1 MIQRTIFS
9 TLRERAFQG
18 KAIVVIGPRQTG
30 KTTVL
35 RKLAESLGD
44 YLYLDGDDSQTRT
57 QLTDVSFEKLKQ
69 LIGNYRIVFIDEA
82 QRIINGGLA
91 MKMITDRFPDVQL
104 LVSGSSALEL
114 GDSINEPLTGRK
126 WEFNM
131 LPISWEEWQA
141 HNDFLTVNQQLE
153 LRLIFGMYPDVLNQV
168 GNEMTVLK
176 DLTSSYLYKD
186 ILALAGI
193 RKPSVLQKLVQAL
206 SLQCGSEVSLNEL
219 AQLLNIDK
227 NTVSSYIDLLEK
239 TFVIFTL
246 PSLNRNVR
254 NEIKH
259 NRKVYFYDNGIRN
272 AVIGNFNPV
281 HLRQDIGA
289 LWENFMISERYK
301 RLSNHKVYANRYFW
315 RTTRQQEIDYIEE
328 SNGQFSAVEF
338 KWNPKKKQSLP
349 KPFAENYAATLNVFH
364 RDNFTEFLIPSPTK

>member
-9 TLRERAFQG
+9 SLSERAFQG

-35 RKLAESLGD
+35 RKLAESLGG
-44 YLYLDGDDSQTRT
+44 YLHLDGDDPQTRA
-57 QLTDVSFEKLKQ
+57 QLTDVSFEHLRQ
-69 LIGNYRIVFIDEA
+69 LIGSYKVVFIDEA
-82 QRIINGGLA
+82 QRIINGGMT
-91 MKMITDRFPDVQL
+91 MKMIIDRFPEVQL

-131 LPISWEEWQA
+131 LPISWEEWQN
-141 HNDFLTVNQQLE
+141 HTDFLTVQQQLE
-153 LRLIFGMYPDVLNQV
+153 SRLIFGMYPDVLNQV

-193 RKPSVLQKLVQAL
+193 RKPAVLQKLVQAL

-272 AVIGNFNPV
+272 AVIDNFNPV

-301 RLSNHKVYANRYFW
+301 RLSNHKVYAHRYFW

-328 SNGQFSAVEF
+328 SNGQFSAFEF
-338 KWNPKKKQSLP
+338 KWNPKKKPSLP
-349 KPFAENYAATLNVFH
+349 KPFAANYDAPLEVFH
-364 RDNFTEFLIPSPTK
+364 RDNFTNFLIP